1 MQGILI
7 ALSPS
12 HWQNAWHRLFHFL
25 AVSGSFDFV
34 ASALCAGAT
43 PLRMTGL
50 NWGCPSRTPARHG
63 WGSLCRVRVRLGP
76 PPGSVTLRVR
86 GVSFWVESCGYN
98 LAVMDAGIK
107 ERVEAL
113 RREIAEIQKL
123 SQAYLQMPRPD
134 FSAMNDH
141 ARRSQRLTEIM
152 DELRSMTEWK
162 KT

>member
-1 MQGILI
+1 MGEGPRPRSEAFVDRRTPGARSVAPAMQGILI

-12 HWQNAWHRLFHFL
+12 HRQNAWHRLFHFL

-76 PPGSVTLRVR
+76 PPRV
-86 GVSFWVESCGYN
+86 
-98 LAVMDAGIK
+98 
-107 ERVEAL
+107 
-113 RREIAEIQKL
+113 
-123 SQAYLQMPRPD
+123 
-134 FSAMNDH
+134 
-141 ARRSQRLTEIM
+141 
-152 DELRSMTEWK
+152 
-162 KT
+162 